1 MIDTLIQSSLIPGGS
16 HTIINGED
24 GAFLCSGVTVQYA
37 IEASKLISKKMGK
50 KIRVV
55 DMYSIKLVD
64 REAIISASKT
74 GHIIV
79 AQDHN
84 VYGELGSIVA
94 TIVAEEGLTTKLKI
108 LGIDDIFV
116 AIAHTGYLYHQF
128 GVDGKGLRKNMLEK
142 LN

>member
-1 MIDTLIQSSLIPGGS
+1 M
-16 HTIINGED
+16 
-24 GAFLCSGVTVQYA
+24 C
-37 IEASKLISKKMGK
+37 
-50 KIRVV
+50 
-55 DMYSIKLVD
+55 SIKLVD

-108 LGIDDIFV
+108 LGINDIFV

>member
-1 MIDTLIQSSLIPGGS
+1 
-16 HTIINGED
+16 
-24 GAFLCSGVTVQYA
+24 
-37 IEASKLISKKMGK
+37 
-50 KIRVV
+50 
-55 DMYSIKLVD
+55 MYSIKLVD

-94 TIVAEEGLTTKLKI
+94 EEGLTTKLKI
-108 LGIDDIFV
+108 LGKNDIFV